1 MSNRRRNSASRKE
14 KFSLTL
20 RRGVDV
26 DATYKDSNDFYKEEE
41 LDLVCDALQGRTFPG
56 IRSELR

>member
-1 MSNRRRNSASRKE
+1 MG
-14 KFSLTL
+14 
-20 RRGVDV
+20 RGVDV